1 MTPIPQ
7 AAHHPKKPLLNRPLR
22 TPKTEARPVV
32 IGLLMATGLAL
43 LAACADD
50 NPSFDDL
57 PLLNP
62 SIATVVPNTVDETAP
77 PSTSIATNRSETRRE
92 SSETY
97 AVNSTPVPTPTLI
110 STPTPNVIPL
120 PAPTLKIV
128 VNSTLD
134 AIDANPGDGV
144 CDDGT
149 GNCTLRAAIMEA
161 NAMAG
166 ADTIVLPA
174 GLYALTVAG
183 VDEDEAR
190 TGDLDITDDL
200 VIQGAGADRSIID
213 ARGLDRVIDVLPS
226 PAAVASYLSKQFSL
240 DSNLQGPTV
249 DLFAV
254 AVRGGDAINGGGIAN
269 RGGILTV
276 TDSIVSANSAVDGGG
291 IWGFRWRP
299 ADTSLY
305 LATESPIALHNTTLN
320 NNLATNEGGAI
331 WSATTLIVA
340 GGNISG
346 NSALKGG
353 AIYSS
358 GRLTLA
364 DSTVSGNSATDGGGI
379 YLTRRS
385 RSDLPNGGILY
396 DSVVENN
403 SASSD
408 GGGIWNAA
416 ALVLFDSF
424 VRDNSAANPDGLEFF
439 AGKRN
444 SSSSL
449 GTVVVNDTA
458 FDDDPALSRSLKQA
472 AKAYDIGDY
481 DTSLQVRLALAQEG
495 HGEAQQLLGQ
505 MYYDGIG
512 VDQHYK
518 SAAQWWEMAS
528 EQGNTIAQN
537 DLGVLYHEGLGVE
550 QDYQKAAFW
559 YQAAASKGSQQAQ
572 LNIGGLWF
580 NGEGVTQDYV
590 LAAHWF
596 AMAKIGDDS
605 RARQLANQWIVT
617 TQRVAAGLSPI
628 PIDYSTLTADE
639 QDKLSR
645 DDFYSAM
652 IGFAIAAVVVAG
664 VQSDWGNNIRP
675 LTPREHQQNYYDC
688 INEKNRARL
697 YGGLRST
704 VHASYC

>member
-1 MTPIPQ
+1 M
-7 AAHHPKKPLLNRPLR
+7 AA
-22 TPKTEARPVV
+22 
-32 IGLLMATGLAL
+32 GLAL
-43 LAACADD
+43 LAACANDGT
-50 NPSFDDL
+50 SLDDL
-57 PLLNP
+57 SPLNP
-62 SIATVVPNTVDETAP
+62 STATVVPNTVDEPAP
-77 PSTSIATNRSETRRE
+77 PSTSVARNRVDTGCERSETD
-92 SSETY
+92 

-110 STPTPNVIPL
+110 PTPAPNVIPV

-134 AIDANPGDGV
+134 AIDGNPGDGV
-144 CDDGT
+144 CDDGS

-161 NAMAG
+161 NAIAG
-166 ADTIVLPA
+166 ADTITLPA
-174 GLYALTVAG
+174 GLYVLAIAG
-183 VDEDEAR
+183 ADEDEAR

-200 VIQGAGADRSIID
+200 VIQGEGADRSIID

-226 PAAVASYLSKQFSL
+226 PAAVESYLSKRFSL
-240 DSNLQGPTV
+240 DSNLQGPTL

-254 AVRGGDAINGGGIAN
+254 AVRGGDAITGGGIAN
-269 RGGILTV
+269 RGGILNV
-276 TDSIVSANSAVDGGG
+276 TDSLVTANSATDGGG

-299 ADTSLY
+299 ANTSLY

-340 GGNISG
+340 GAHISG
-346 NSALKGG
+346 NSAPNGG

-364 DSTVSGNSATDGGGI
+364 DSTVSGNSATNGGGI

-385 RSDLPNGGILY
+385 RSDLPNGGILH

-403 SASSD
+403 SASKD

-416 ALVLFDSF
+416 ALALFDSF
-424 VRDNSAANPDGLEFF
+424 VRDNSAANADGFDFF

-444 SSSSL
+444 SSSSP
-449 GTVVVNDTA
+449 GTVVVKYTA
-458 FDDDPALSRSLKQA
+458 FDDDPVLSRSIKQA

-481 DTSLQVRLALAQEG
+481 DTSLKIRMDLAQEG

-505 MYYDGIG
+505 MFYDGIG
-512 VDQHYK
+512 IQQSYE
-518 SAAQWWEMAS
+518 SAAQWWESSA
-528 EQGNTIAQN
+528 EKGDTLAQN
-537 DLGVLYHEGLGVE
+537 DLGVLYHEGLGVD

-559 YQAAASKGSQQAQ
+559 YPAAASQGSQQAQ

-580 NGEGVTQDYV
+580 NGDGVTQDYV

-596 AMAKIGDDS
+596 AMAKIGGDS
-605 RARQLANQWIVT
+605 RARQIANEWIVT
-617 TQRVAAGLSPI
+617 SQRVAAGLSPT
-628 PIDYSTLTADE
+628 PIDYSTLTLDEQGKLSADE
-639 QDKLSR
+639 IQ
-645 DDFYSAM
+645 SAL

-664 VQSDWGNNIRP
+664 VQSDWGN
-675 LTPREHQQNYYDC
+675 
-688 INEKNRARL
+688 
-697 YGGLRST
+697 
-704 VHASYC
+704 